1 MQFSRYAE
9 PQAPLPAWGSVEAT
23 ERPTEAGRDPSRLN
37 SIALETDPVRHEPHG
52 LNEERAGGLRGRQ
65 VVDIRSRAGSPGS

>member
-1 MQFSRYAE
+1 MQFSRYDE

-37 SIALETDPVRHEPHG
+37 SIALEPDPVRHEP
-52 LNEERAGGLRGRQ
+52 Q
-65 VVDIRSRAGSPGS
+65 